1 MLNSDS
7 KSSSVSSK
15 GYGILEN
22 KVSAQKINNEQDT
35 ALEVSNE
42 SLPQTSGDSKEEKE
56 DDKKSEEAQS
66 VAFFA
71 LVSMF
76 FHKCYIV
83 TNMKS
88 NYYYDKLAVPAW
100 SCP

>member
-15 GYGILEN
+15 EYGILEN

-42 SLPQTSGDSKEEKE
+42 SLPQTSGDS
-56 DDKKSEEAQS
+56 
-66 VAFFA
+66 
-71 LVSMF
+71 
-76 FHKCYIV
+76 
-83 TNMKS
+83 
-88 NYYYDKLAVPAW
+88 
-100 SCP
+100 